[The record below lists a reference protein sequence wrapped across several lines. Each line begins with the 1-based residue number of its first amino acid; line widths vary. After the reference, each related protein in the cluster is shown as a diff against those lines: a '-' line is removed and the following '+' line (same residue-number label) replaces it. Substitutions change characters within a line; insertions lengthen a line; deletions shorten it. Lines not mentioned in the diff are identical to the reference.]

1 MTRRQPMP
9 PDAAERER
17 MARDRMCLPVER
29 DERSLPP
36 IYMQVRIVTRD
47 DIRAM
52 SAEELRTLKDTPK

>member
-1 MTRRQPMP
+1 MTRPLP
-9 PDAAERER
+9 LSPDAAERER

-36 IYMQVRIVTRD
+36 IYMQVRIVTRE

-52 SAEELRTLKDTPK
+52 SADDLRTLKDTPK